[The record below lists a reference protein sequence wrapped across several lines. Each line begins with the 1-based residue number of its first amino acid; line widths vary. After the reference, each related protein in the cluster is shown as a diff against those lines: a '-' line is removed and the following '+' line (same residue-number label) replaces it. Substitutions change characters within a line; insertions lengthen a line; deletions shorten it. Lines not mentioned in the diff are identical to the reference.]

1 MQDLFTKK
9 KKSPLADR
17 MRPKTLHEFVGQAHL
32 LSGKGPIK
40 EAIAKGELH
49 SMIFWGPPG
58 TGKTTLAKLIAALK
72 GYRFVSFSAVLSG
85 VSDVRKAVAEAD
97 LLEEQMILFIDE
109 IHRFNKAQQDAFL
122 PYVEDGTI
130 ILIGVTTENPS
141 FEVISPLLSRTTVYI
156 FYPLSKEEIRTII
169 DRAIID
175 ERGLRGLKPDISENV
190 RDYIAEISCGDG
202 RVALNILEFAV
213 ITAEEKEKRTVTLE
227 RIKEIVKELPLIY
240 DKKGEEHYNL
250 ISAFIKS
257 LRGSDP
263 DAAVYWLA
271 RMLEGGEAPL
281 FIARRMV
288 IFAAEDVGNAD
299 PQALTLAISCKDAVH
314 FIGRPE
320 DYLPLSQAAIYLAN
334 APKSNS
340 AITTY
345 KKALRDVKKYGAL
358 PVPLHLR
365 NAAPSLGYGKGYK
378 YPHDFKGGW
387 VEEEY
392 LPEKLKGKKYCTHLE
407 KRKVNIGLNEFC
419 DSLNKKIPRGNKIKL
434 SPSSL
439 DIFLDCPR
447 CFWLEKNRAVKRPRG
462 IFPSLPGGMDT
473 VIKEYFDGYRLKNE
487 LPPEIKGKVIGELF
501 TDITLL
507 KKWRDWKITNLCY
520 EDKSLAV
527 SLSGALDD
535 CLLKNNLHIP
545 LDYKTRGYELRGD
558 PRKYYQ
564 TQLDCYS
571 LMLSASGY
579 KTADIAYLLY
589 YWPLKVREDGIVK
602 FHVEPIKIETNAL
615 SAQKI
620 VKDAAL
626 SLYSPMPEASLD
638 CEYCNLVQTRSN
650 EL

>member
-1 MQDLFTKK
+1 MQDLFAKK
-9 KKSPLADR
+9 KKPPLADR
-17 MRPKTLHEFVGQAHL
+17 MRPENFREFVGQAHL

-58 TGKTTLAKLIAALK
+58 TGKTTLAKLIATLK
-72 GYRFVSFSAVLSG
+72 GYRFTSFSAVLSG
-85 VSDVRKAVAEAD
+85 VSDIRKAVAEANLAKD
-97 LLEEQMILFIDE
+97 RTVLFIDE

-156 FYPLSKEEIRTII
+156 FYSLSKEEIRTII

-175 ERGLRGLKPDISENV
+175 KKGLKRLNPDIPGSA

-213 ITAEEKEKRTVTLE
+213 ITAEEREKRTVTLS

-240 DKKGEEHYNL
+240 DRKGEEHYNL

-263 DAAVYWLA
+263 NAAVYWLV
-271 RMLEGGEAPL
+271 RMLEAGEAPL

-314 FIGRPE
+314 FVGRPE

-340 AITTY
+340 ALITY
-345 KKALRDVKKYGAL
+345 KKALEDVKKYGAL

-365 NAAPSLGYGKGYK
+365 NAPTNLMEGLGYGKGYK
-378 YPHDFKGGW
+378 YPHDFKGNC

-392 LPEKLKGKKYCTHLE
+392 LPQKLKGKKYYNGAS
-407 KRKVNIGLNEFC
+407 RNEAP
-419 DSLNKKIPRGNKIKL
+419 D
-434 SPSSL
+434 
-439 DIFLDCPR
+439 
-447 CFWLEKNRAVKRPRG
+447 
-462 IFPSLPGGMDT
+462 
-473 VIKEYFDGYRLKNE
+473 Y
-487 LPPEIKGKVIGELF
+487 
-501 TDITLL
+501 TD
-507 KKWRDWKITNLCY
+507 
-520 EDKSLAV
+520 
-527 SLSGALDD
+527 
-535 CLLKNNLHIP
+535 
-545 LDYKTRGYELRGD
+545 
-558 PRKYYQ
+558 
-564 TQLDCYS
+564 
-571 LMLSASGY
+571 
-579 KTADIAYLLY
+579 
-589 YWPLKVREDGIVK
+589 
-602 FHVEPIKIETNAL
+602 
-615 SAQKI
+615 
-620 VKDAAL
+620 
-626 SLYSPMPEASLD
+626 
-638 CEYCNLVQTRSN
+638 
-650 EL
+650 